1 MNAPFIPRTSF
12 RLVPPGRHERSGRS
26 AGSHGKR
33 KPLDIERAKELMDRW
48 GIPIPDP
55 VPQKHWNA
63 TRLAKAGFR
72 KVRSIE
78 NGKRITRVIPI
89 EG

>member
-1 MNAPFIPRTSF
+1 
-12 RLVPPGRHERSGRS
+12 
-26 AGSHGKR
+26 
-33 KPLDIERAKELMDRW
+33 MDRW

-78 NGKRITRVIPI
+78 NGKRVTRVIPI